1 MNYIQTEGVTVKHTK
16 IYVVLAT
23 ALVMLAGCATTKQY
37 GATGGSRADG
47 TVKLSYQ
54 YGGFEKPV
62 VDPQQ
67 AITVARAKCS
77 AWGYTDAEPFGMEIS
92 TCTASNQYGCV
103 QYVVTSEYQC
113 LGKPA

>member
-1 MNYIQTEGVTVKHTK
+1 MNHS
-16 IYVVLAT
+16 VLA
-23 ALVMLAGCATTKQY
+23 LVLLATLSMLTGCATTKQY

-67 AITVARAKCS
+67 AVNLARSKCA
-77 AWGYTDAEPFGMEIS
+77 AWGYSDAEAFGTGIR
-92 TCTASNQYGCV
+92 TCTASNTYGCM
-103 QYVVTSEYQC
+103 QWLVTTDFQC
-113 LGKPA
+113 LGGPGRVDAR